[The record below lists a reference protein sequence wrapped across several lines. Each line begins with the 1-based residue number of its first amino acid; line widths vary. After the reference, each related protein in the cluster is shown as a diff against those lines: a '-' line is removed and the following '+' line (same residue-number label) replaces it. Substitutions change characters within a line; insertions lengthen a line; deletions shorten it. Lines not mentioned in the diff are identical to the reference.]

1 MAKEKAPNAKNLIP
15 INKRAKSVQRE
26 IQSKGGKARAEKI
39 AERKRV
45 SQIYADVLAA
55 EHNVEFDGEMKKL
68 SGEKLLQEVIARVL
82 ARTDAASVSMLK
94 EIREATEGNKLFIS
108 GENGAPVQF
117 EFVEPKNAST
127 EKV

>member
-1 MAKEKAPNAKNLIP
+1 MAKDKAPNAKNLIP
-15 INKRAKSVQRE
+15 INKRAKSEQRE

-68 SGEKLLQEVIARVL
+68 SGEKLLQEVVARVL

-94 EIREATEGNKLFIS
+94 EIREATEGSQINVS
-108 GENGAPVQF
+108 GSVTIIDD
-117 EFVEPKNAST
+117 VK
-127 EKV
+127 